1 MAKLISLR
9 KGLDISISGAAKAN
23 PPENAI
29 PALCAVIPDDYKGI
43 VPKLDVK
50 EGDSVLVGTPL
61 FHDKQFYDIKVV
73 SPVAGTVKAVV
84 RGP

>member
-1 MAKLISLR
+1 MAKLISLGR
-9 KGLDISISGAAKAN
+9 V
-23 PPENAI
+23 
-29 PALCAVIPDDYKGI
+29 PAHHKGI

-84 RGP
+84 RGERRKLERIVIEPDPSLFFTPDYGP